1 MHVCIYIHIHNK
13 YTQYTHILCEQKLI
27 LFAINRLTALNI
39 EREREREREREKERV
54 RKRERERFP
63 SENTI
68 LLLFYYIL
76 YYKHGNSFSEK
87 QHGCRPIVLKTYE
100 FDWQPTNSL
109 RSLVKEI
116 KRQFFSLPKATC
128 NLFRSPALVS
138 QQASLPNQATQDNH
152 NFKPSLLLA
161 RFLCQI
167 NAAEKLVL
175 FLSFNNDNILI
186 SSLI

>member
-87 QHGCRPIVLKTYE
+87 QHGCLTVVWALDLYELPYKSDDHVLQHDSHDSHDQCHIVQNLK
-100 FDWQPTNSL
+100 W
-109 RSLVKEI
+109 VKYVLE
-116 KRQFFSLPKATC
+116 
-128 NLFRSPALVS
+128 N
-138 QQASLPNQATQDNH
+138 N
-152 NFKPSLLLA
+152 LLLA
-161 RFLCQI
+161 QAEFL
-167 NAAEKLVL
+167 
-175 FLSFNNDNILI
+175 
-186 SSLI
+186 